1 MSETQQ
7 ALDAYESAAAVAV
20 ETMCRRIG
28 YGRMQQIIGDLWEKA
43 RDCAPRGRMGV
54 TVDDAL
60 PPIPKAAH
68 MRRSH
73 RAHGGYEMVPAY
85 TVAELKAFAHEAIK
99 RDRLERDGDLRADG
113 IKRWVSNDQ
122 PCDVAKETNLWRC
135 TVCGRIGT
143 VARCCGEETREPVR
157 APNG

>member
-99 RDRLERDGDLRADG
+99 RDRLERDGDLRG
-113 IKRWVSNDQ
+113 VHG
-122 PCDVAKETNLWRC
+122 PLPETGWD
-135 TVCGRIGT
+135 
-143 VARCCGEETREPVR
+143 
-157 APNG
+157 